1 DVAAWEWWNLSII
14 FSISECF
21 GFLVRKWRNQSIHRS
36 SHLPSSSSMGVRY
49 RNEDSNREC
58 DILDIGGYVM
68 KIPFITFQI
77 ILFLSL
83 EGTSASPKNIPIVV
97 LFAPLFLLQ
106 GARVLFITYIS
117 LANSIFWI
125 YTSVGGPYGRSFARS
140 LASVFLRFFQH
151 GRRFVEKSVLWIYS
165 VGVSC
170 GRYFATSTARI
181 FRGFFQHGVRL
192 LGCWS
197 VDEGSQEEQARLYTE
212 EATETFALHF
222 GFRIIAVENLTVKT
236 LAWTPFQYVMA
247 TPLLVAFEILLFLHL
262 EDKYDV
268 DLKFVF
274 LSLLAFEVAI
284 FVYNIRYFIKVLRKC
299 LTCMPRYEETM
310 SEEPLLYTWVSIWM
324 VSLIATITF
333 TLLKSR
339 GDVAAWEWWNLSI
352 IFGISECFG
361 FLVTKW
367 RNQSIH
373 RSSHIPSSSSVGVRY
388 RNEDSNREC
397 DILDIGGY
405 VMKIPFITFQN
416 ILFLSLEGTSASP
429 KNIPIVVL
437 FVPLFLLQGARVLFI
452 TYISLAK
459 SILWIYSV
467 GGPYGRSF
475 ARSSSSVFLRFFQHG
490 RRFVEKSVLWIY
502 SVGVSCGRYFAA
514 STARIFRVNNRL
526 LGCWS
531 VDEGSQE
538 EQARL
543 YTGEATGYNTFSPE
557 VVKKMPKSDLVEE
570 VRRLQAALS
579 EQTDISKQEY
589 EKLQDEKI
597 LCKVCIVEP
606 IDVVLLPCKHRALCR

>member
-1 DVAAWEWWNLSII
+1 MLVQRRVMRWKIIWKSFQAVSANGFI
-14 FSISECF
+14 FSFTLLLALKLDHLLSHSWWFVFTPLWWLCHAIISRGRC
-21 GFLVRKWRNQSIHRS
+21 S
-36 SHLPSSSSMGVRY
+36 LPSPPM
-49 RNEDSNREC
+49 
-58 DILDIGGYVM
+58 
-68 KIPFITFQI
+68 P
-77 ILFLSL
+77 
-83 EGTSASPKNIPIVV
+83 
-97 LFAPLFLLQ
+97 
-106 GARVLFITYIS
+106 
-117 LANSIFWI
+117 
-125 YTSVGGPYGRSFARS
+125 
-140 LASVFLRFFQH
+140 H
-151 GRRFVEKSVLWIYS
+151 
-165 VGVSC
+165 
-170 GRYFATSTARI
+170 
-181 FRGFFQHGVRL
+181 
-192 LGCWS
+192 
-197 VDEGSQEEQARLYTE
+197 DE
-212 EATETFALHF
+212 
-222 GFRIIAVENLTVKT
+222 N
-236 LAWTPFQYVMA
+236 WTPFHYVMA
-247 TPLLVAFEILLFLHL
+247 MPLLVAFEILLFLHL
-262 EDKYDV
+262 EDKYD

-274 LSLLAFEVAI
+274 LPLLAFEVAI
-284 FVYNIRYFIKVLRKC
+284 LVYNVRKC

-437 FVPLFLLQGARVLFI
+437 
-452 TYISLAK
+452 
-459 SILWIYSV
+459 V

-490 RRFVEKSVLWIY
+490 RRFVEKFVLWIY

-514 STARIFRVNNRL
+514 STARIFRGLFQHGVRL

-606 IDVVLLPCKHRALCR
+606 IDVVLLPCKHRALCSLDRWQTAVIHRCKCPTSMIDGKTQMGRKRNGDDFGKEPRCKVDAFDNISARVASLQSLKLDVFALQGLKPAADLRCHVPLEAGGVYNR